1 MNSHLPFRFAALPSR
16 KNPYMCDRKGRDG
29 GTEGRKDGGR
39 RLGQKLEAVTDTKDL
54 VSVDISSE

>member
-1 MNSHLPFRFAALPSR
+1 M
-16 KNPYMCDRKGRDG
+16 
-29 GTEGRKDGGR
+29 EGRNDGGR

>member
-1 MNSHLPFRFAALPSR
+1 
-16 KNPYMCDRKGRDG
+16 MCDRKGRDG